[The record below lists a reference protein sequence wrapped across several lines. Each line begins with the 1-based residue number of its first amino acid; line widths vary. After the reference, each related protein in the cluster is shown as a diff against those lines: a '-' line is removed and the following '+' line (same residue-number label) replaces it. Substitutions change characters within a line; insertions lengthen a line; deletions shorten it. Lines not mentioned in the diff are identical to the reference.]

1 MSETTLCI
9 SHLDSPIG
17 EMLLAGEGET
27 ICALEFLD
35 QSDRLWTL
43 LRRRYGN
50 FNLVKARNL
59 EAYCACVQAYF
70 DGALDAL
77 DDLPIDGGGTPFQRR
92 VWSALRA
99 IPVGTTLSYGALAAR
114 LGIPTSIRAVASA
127 NARNPV
133 SIIVPCHRVIG
144 ADGALRGYAGGLKR
158 KRWLLQHEGAL

>member
-17 EMLLAGEGET
+17 EMLLAVEGET
-27 ICALEFLD
+27 VCALEFLD
-35 QSDRLWTL
+35 QSDRLWKL
-43 LRRRYGN
+43 LRGRYRT
-50 FNLVKARNL
+50 FNTVDVRAP
-59 EAYCACVQAYF
+59 EVYCSRVQAYF
-70 DGALDAL
+70 DGSLDAL
-77 DDLPIDGGGTPFQRR
+77 DGLPVDGGGTPFQRR

-114 LGIPTSIRAVASA
+114 LGIPTSIRAVGSA

>member
-1 MSETTLCI
+1 VSETTLCI

-17 EMLLAGEGET
+17 EMLLAVEGET
-27 ICALEFLD
+27 VCALEFLD
-35 QSDRLWTL
+35 QSDRLWKL
-43 LRRRYGN
+43 LRGRYRT
-50 FNLVKARNL
+50 FNTVDVRAP
-59 EAYCACVQAYF
+59 EVYCSRVQAYF

-77 DDLPIDGGGTPFQRR
+77 DDLPVNGGGTPFQRR

-114 LGIPTSIRAVASA
+114 LGIPTSIRAVGSA